1 MTDAIIELTG
11 GRIAVKAR
19 RRRRQDKGSRN
30 NRFYVSR
37 VDFSPV
43 IPVPP
48 KPLAGAGFL
57 TYPPAVTRLSQT
69 RVRFA
74 TNQQG
79 STMPGRRQVIPLDRE
94 IGALI
99 GKSRRAQRWKL
110 QALAD
115 MVGISGAQLSKYET
129 GASRVSAGMLFRI
142 ARALDLPVAGFF
154 PSTDTLADGTQ
165 HPLRP
170 H

>member
-1 MTDAIIELTG
+1 
-11 GRIAVKAR
+11 
-19 RRRRQDKGSRN
+19 
-30 NRFYVSR
+30 
-37 VDFSPV
+37 
-43 IPVPP
+43 
-48 KPLAGAGFL
+48 
-57 TYPPAVTRLSQT
+57 
-69 RVRFA
+69 
-74 TNQQG
+74 
-79 STMPGRRQVIPLDRE
+79 MPGRRQVTPLDRE
-94 IGALI
+94 IGALLA
-99 GKSRRAQRWKL
+99 KSRRAQRWKL

-154 PSTDTLADGTQ
+154 PSTDILADGTQ